1 MVLFDWGTYNGL
13 GKLRNAELLGTKL
26 TEIPPYDFARKR
38 RPPEYFERYKEIA
51 TKAFTTIT
59 AHAPYYALI
68 PRIPTKENIEKVKK
82 IMLDVAI
89 KARTAGAEILNMHIG
104 GKTGDLDRDI
114 EIVSDVVKYLIENTK
129 EIKFSLETTYSGY
142 LFGSIEEIRAVIESV
157 NSDRVLISLQLENDW
172 MREFNVWRTGDFERA
187 NRLTTVNFWKR
198 ILKAGLELGN
208 GYLSL
213 RFAQVVGVKLRG
225 FVVKKRVPL
234 GMGYPSLSTLAEA
247 LAEFMVKEV
256 YDKGLPVKMH
266 LIYTGLPEVKYKDT
280 IKLYSEVMQR
290 VVNYLQ

>member
-13 GKLRNAELLGTKL
+13 GKLRNAELLGMKL
-26 TEIPPYDFARKR
+26 TEIPPYDFSR
-38 RPPEYFERYKEIA
+38 RRNPPEYFERYKEIA
-51 TKAFTTIT
+51 RQAFTTVT

-68 PRIPTKENIEKVKK
+68 PKYPTKENIEKVKR

-104 GKTGDLDRDI
+104 GKTGDPDRDV
-114 EIVSDVVKYLIENTK
+114 EIVADVVKYLIQNTK

-142 LFGSIEEIRAVIESV
+142 LFGSIEEIRAVIEAV

-187 NRLTTVNFWKR
+187 ARYSTVDFWR
-198 ILKAGLELGN
+198 NILKQGLELGN

-213 RFAQVVGVKLRG
+213 RFAQIVGVRLRG

-234 GMGYPSLSTLAEA
+234 GMGYPPLAPLAEA
-247 LAEFMVKEV
+247 MAEFMVKEV

-266 LIYTGLPEVKYKDT
+266 LIYTGIPETKYKDT